1 MRLMRIV
8 LIVISCFIFCTAPA
22 QYYEQIKKYTAAQ
35 PKSRVDSS
43 INFLTNKLGYELHYL
58 YPLYQ
63 ALGWGDK
70 FNAAGKE
77 RVFNENLSHYLCFA
91 GDYKAAL
98 QYSLYNYDTLPANTQ
113 QQIKEEVKGLK
124 TLQYAD
130 ARQYIL
136 GMAAQ
141 TKVVMINEAHQKPQ
155 HRAFSYSLL
164 EGLYQ
169 AGYRYLAMEAFSN
182 YDTFKIKQPDISTGH
197 FIAEPV
203 AAEMVRKAVELGFT
217 LVRYEDTAAY
227 RHSGSQR
234 DAIQAATIYS
244 ILQKDPAAKILVH
257 AGYAHIAE
265 TAFSTGYIPMGA
277 AFKKLSGIDP
287 LTIDQ
292 TDLTEGSSFEYG
304 RLYYNELMRQFPINY
319 PAIAMQKNKLL
330 NLLEGE
336 GYDLTVIHPPTQYI
350 NQRPNW
356 LSLNGERK
364 EVVVQPTE
372 RLLFFVQAYY
382 AHEYND
388 TTLNQKIPADQT
400 YIMADNGYYS
410 LYLKKGNYKLVL
422 RDVSYKILAV
432 KDWQVQ

>member
-1 MRLMRIV
+1 MRIV
-8 LIVISCFIFCTAPA
+8 LIIISCFIMGTGKA
-22 QYYEQIKKYTAAQ
+22 QYFEQIKKYTATQ
-35 PKSRVDSS
+35 PKSRLDSS
-43 INFLTNKLGYELHYL
+43 INFLTNKLGVELHYL

-63 ALGWGDK
+63 SFGWADK
-70 FNAAGKE
+70 FNVAGKE
-77 RVFNENLSHYLCFA
+77 RAYNENLSHYLSFA

-98 QYSLYNYDTLPANTQ
+98 HYSQLNYDTLPANIIK
-113 QQIKEEVKGLK
+113 QIKEEVLQLK

-136 GMAAQ
+136 AMAAQ
-141 TKVVMINEAHQKPQ
+141 TSVVMINEAHQKPQ
-155 HRAFSYSLL
+155 HRAFTYSLL
-164 EGLYQ
+164 ESMYQ
-169 AGYRYLAMEAFSN
+169 LGYRYLAMEALSN
-182 YDTFKIKQPDISTGH
+182 YDTLKITQPDISSGH

-203 AAEMVRKAVELGFT
+203 AAEMVRKAIELGFT
-217 LVRYEDTAAY
+217 LVAYEDTAAY

-234 DAIQAATIYS
+234 DAVQAANINRV
-244 ILQKDPAAKILVH
+244 LQQDPSAKIIVH

-265 TAFSTGYIPMGA
+265 MGFSTGYTPMGA

-319 PAIAMQKNKLL
+319 PAIALQKNKPI

-336 GYDLTVIHPPTQYI
+336 GYDLSVIHPPTQYT
-350 NQRPNW
+350 NQRPQW

-364 EVVVQPTE
+364 ETVVQPTE

-382 AHEYND
+382 ANEYND

-400 YIMADNGYYS
+400 YITADNGYYS

-432 KDWQVQ
+432 KDWLVQ

>member
-8 LIVISCFIFCTAPA
+8 LIVISCFIFYTAPA
-22 QYYEQIKKYTAAQ
+22 QYFEQIKKYTAAQ

-43 INFLTNKLGYELHYL
+43 INFLTNKLGHSLHYL

-63 ALGWGDK
+63 AIGWEEK
-70 FNAAGKE
+70 FKS
-77 RVFNENLSHYLCFA
+77 ENRKAYYDQLSQFLSFA
-91 GDYKAAL
+91 GDYKAAQQNAL
-98 QYSLYNYDTLPANTQ
+98 LLNDTLPLQVKNE
-113 QQIKEEVKGLK
+113 IISNVKGLK
-124 TLQYAD
+124 DLQYVD
-130 ARQYIL
+130 ACSYIL
-136 GMAAQ
+136 EEAKKY
-141 TKVVMINEAHQKPQ
+141 KVIMINEAYHKPQ
-155 HRAFSYSLL
+155 HRAFSYNLL
-164 EGLYQ
+164 QGLYRQ
-169 AGYRYLAMEAFSN
+169 GYKYLAMEMLSN
-182 YDTFKIKQPDISTGH
+182 YDSLSLTSPNINTG
-197 FIAEPV
+197 FYSSEPV
-203 AAEMVRKAVELGFT
+203 AAELIRHAIELGFV
-217 LVRYEDTAAY
+217 LIPY
-227 RHSGSQR
+227 RDNVVYDPIRNDGDSLQ
-234 DAIQAATIYS
+234 AINIYK

-304 RLYYNELMRQFPINY
+304 RLYYNELVRQFPINY
-319 PAIAMQKNKLL
+319 PAIAMQKNNPL

-336 GYDLTVIHPPTQYI
+336 GYDLTVIHPPTQFI

-400 YIMADNGYYS
+400 YITADNGYYS